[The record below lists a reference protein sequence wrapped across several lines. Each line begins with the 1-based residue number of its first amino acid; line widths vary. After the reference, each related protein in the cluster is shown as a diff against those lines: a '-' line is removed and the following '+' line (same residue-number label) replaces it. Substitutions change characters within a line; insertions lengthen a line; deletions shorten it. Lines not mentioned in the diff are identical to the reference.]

1 MHVLKIFWNIH
12 KIKRHFQSYYT
23 FCSFFTFQLFA
34 SVPTNPPTFNNLI
47 SKRDITYNYNKKE
60 RIFFF
65 RNFSSPIIIHHRL
78 YVCCVDNPSPT
89 RKFPTINEIID
100 KFTIHEHLPQ
110 AFLFRIENTN
120 ALFFFFFLCCPPPLP
135 LYNKLYRS
143 RSSAFSRSYFIAM
156 TRQMRAACISKWL
169 ENMQPSKLISRN
181 SKYSSGKSIDSRRV
195 ESRLQFQNSKK
206 KKRRKWNYINY
217 DTFRERS

>member
-78 YVCCVDNPSPT
+78 YICCVDNPSPT

-120 ALFFFFFLCCPPPLP
+120 ALFFFFFFVVLLLFLFIISFIGHAPP
-135 LYNKLYRS
+135 RFRAHISS
-143 RSSAFSRSYFIAM
+143 RWHDKCA
-156 TRQMRAACISKWL
+156 
-169 ENMQPSKLISRN
+169 QPVSRN
-181 SKYSSGKSIDSRRV
+181 D
-195 ESRLQFQNSKK
+195 
-206 KKRRKWNYINY
+206 
-217 DTFRERS
+217 

>member
-60 RIFFF
+60 RIFFSETF
-65 RNFSSPIIIHHRL
+65 PLRSLFIIDYIYICR
-78 YVCCVDNPSPT
+78 VDNPSPT

-120 ALFFFFFLCCPPPLP
+120 ALFFFFSFFVVLLLFLFIISFIGHAPP
-135 LYNKLYRS
+135 RFRAHISS
-143 RSSAFSRSYFIAM
+143 RWHDKCA
-156 TRQMRAACISKWL
+156 
-169 ENMQPSKLISRN
+169 QPVSRN
-181 SKYSSGKSIDSRRV
+181 D
-195 ESRLQFQNSKK
+195 
-206 KKRRKWNYINY
+206 
-217 DTFRERS
+217 

>member
-12 KIKRHFQSYYT
+12 KIKRHFQSYYI

-60 RIFFF
+60 RIFFSETF
-65 RNFSSPIIIHHRL
+65 PLRSLFIIDYIYICR
-78 YVCCVDNPSPT
+78 VDNPSPT

-120 ALFFFFFLCCPPPLP
+120 ALFFFFFLYCPPPLP

-143 RSSAFSRSYFIAM
+143 RSSAFSRSYFIAI

-169 ENMQPSKLISRN
+169 ENMQP
-181 SKYSSGKSIDSRRV
+181 GV
-195 ESRLQFQNSKK
+195 E
-206 KKRRKWNYINY
+206 INF
-217 DTFRERS
+217 T